1 MFGIH
6 NYLGFLLAGIALNIT
21 PGADTMYIL
30 TRSIAHGKRAGII
43 SVLGICTGCLAH
55 ILCAAFGLSLLLTT
69 SATLFALVKY
79 AGAGYLVYLGV
90 KMCRDRGTPFEKLD
104 SANERADTLAIYRQ
118 GVLTNALNPKVALFF
133 LSFLPQFIQPEQAH
147 TALPFLILGGTFLT
161 TGMIWCL
168 FLAYAASLMTSALR
182 KNARIGQLMNK
193 MSGVI
198 FIGFGLQ
205 LALKHE

>member
-1 MFGIH
+1 M
-6 NYLGFLLAGIALNIT
+6 
-21 PGADTMYIL
+21 
-30 TRSIAHGKRAGII
+30 
-43 SVLGICTGCLAH
+43 
-55 ILCAAFGLSLLLTT
+55 
-69 SATLFALVKY
+69 
-79 AGAGYLVYLGV
+79 
-90 KMCRDRGTPFEKLD
+90 
-104 SANERADTLAIYRQ
+104 
-118 GVLTNALNPKVALFF
+118 
-133 LSFLPQFIQPEQAH
+133 PEQAH